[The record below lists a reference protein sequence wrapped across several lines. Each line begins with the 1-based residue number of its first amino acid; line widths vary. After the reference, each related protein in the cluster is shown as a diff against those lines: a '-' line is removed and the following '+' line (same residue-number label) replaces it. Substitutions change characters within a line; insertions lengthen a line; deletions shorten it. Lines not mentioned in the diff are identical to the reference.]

1 MTGRIQENLSRQLKA
16 LGLLEELL
24 EEEFSYLKTSQPQSV
39 SRVEISI
46 QELMRQLTV
55 ERLCLR
61 AAVQE
66 VKPEAKRVRE
76 ILPEIGQEQ
85 ADALRGIL
93 AGLDQAEQAC
103 ARRAAKNQNLVLAL
117 HQQSRNLL
125 QFLQDRIQPKGTA
138 YAASGRMAR
147 AASNP
152 TLVTG
157 RL

>member
-16 LGLLEELL
+16 LELLEELL
-24 EEEFSYLKTSQPQSV
+24 EEEFSYLKTSKPQSV
-39 SRVEISI
+39 SRIEISI

-55 ERLCLR
+55 ERLSLR

-66 VKPEAKRVRE
+66 MKPEARRVRE
-76 ILPEIGQEQ
+76 ILPLLEPAG
-85 ADALRGIL
+85 ADALRAIL
-93 AGLDQAEQAC
+93 AGLDKAEQAC

-125 QFLQDRIQPKGTA
+125 QFLHDRIQPKGTA
-138 YAASGRMAR
+138 YSASGRMAR
-147 AASNP
+147 AANNP

>member
-1 MTGRIQENLSRQLKA
+1 MIGRIQENLSRQLKA

-24 EEEFSYLKTSQPQSV
+24 EEEFSYLKTSKPQAV

-55 ERLCLR
+55 ERLSLR
-61 AAVQE
+61 ALVQE
-66 VKPEAKRVRE
+66 VQPGAKRVRE
-76 ILPEIGQEQ
+76 ILDGLEPEQGE
-85 ADALRGIL
+85 ALRTIL
-93 AGLDQAEQAC
+93 SDLDHAEQVC

-117 HQQSRNLL
+117 FQQSRNLL
-125 QFLQDRIQPKGTA
+125 QYLQDRILPKGTA